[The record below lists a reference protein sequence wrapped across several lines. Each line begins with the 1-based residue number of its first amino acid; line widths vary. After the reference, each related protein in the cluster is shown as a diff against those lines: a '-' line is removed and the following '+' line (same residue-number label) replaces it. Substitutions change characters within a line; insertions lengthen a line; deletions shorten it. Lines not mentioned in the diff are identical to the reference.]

1 MMKDNSFKK
10 LIPCSSTQGFTLLE
24 LTISIA
30 LIGIIVLIITG
41 ALRLGWRA
49 IESGEKK
56 IESLERSRTSFEIMD
71 SQIQS
76 YAPLTYQDEEDIED
90 IGKKYYFVGE
100 RNSMQFS
107 TNYSVWGG
115 EKGYVIATYTVTPGE
130 NGKQILS
137 VSENVVGMETSRKT
151 ELFNTFEEIYFEY
164 FYKDPTEEE
173 GKWVDQWTETTGVP
187 QKVKIHF
194 IQDFR
199 DLPLIIPLRAGKSPE
214 DFQP

>member
-1 MMKDNSFKK
+1 MMKDNNPEKFVH
-10 LIPCSSTQGFTLLE
+10 CSSTQGFTLLE

-30 LIGIIVLIITG
+30 LIGIIVLIISG

-56 IESLERSRTSFEIMD
+56 IESLERSRSSFAIID

-76 YAPLTYQDEEDIED
+76 YTPLTYEEDAE
-90 IGKKYYFVGE
+90 KKYYFTGE

-130 NGKQILS
+130 NGKQIMS
-137 VSENVVGMETSRKT
+137 VSENIVGMETTRMT

-164 FYKDPTEEE
+164 FYEDFMEEE
-173 GKWVDQWTETTGVP
+173 GEWVQQWTETTGVP
-187 QKVKIHF
+187 QKVKLHF
-194 IQDFR
+194 IQGSR
-199 DLPLIIPLRAGKSPE
+199 DLSLIIPMRAGKPPE
-214 DFQP
+214 GFEPFEP